1 MSIPGGTSPAPPAE
15 PSGAPPPA
23 SSLRSPGGV
32 APARGT
38 PCLRVFADTLFVDDG
53 SRRGDEVRTAMLR
66 LDFEYNGRRVRAGD
80 PRPSATRDRDA
91 EVQARRILE
100 SFGVL
105 ELTQLEDC
113 AVAPGTGVDY
123 IV

>member
-66 LDFEYNGRRVRAGD
+66 LDFDYGGRRVRAVD
-80 PRPSATRDRDA
+80 HRPSSLRDPAA
-91 EVQARRILE
+91 EAQACRVLE
-100 SFGVL
+100 SFGVV
-105 ELTQLEDC
+105 ELAQLEDC
-113 AVAPGTGVDY
+113 AVTPG
-123 IV
+123 